1 MSQRVGSFNLSSRD
15 GRLDVLRGLCLINMV
30 IVHLIEQGMVLPW
43 LADEVV
49 MHWLRFAAGGFIL
62 TSGLCI
68 GAIHYQKALDPS
80 RRSKIY
86 VSLLRRAGLVLLVH
100 YFATFLSLVLVPL
113 NGYREYDTLS
123 YVRDVL
129 YFWTGYDLLLF
140 YVVMLLISP
149 VLIETIRRFGVGIVG
164 LISGS
169 LFFLW
174 YDNPYLPLYG
184 IENHFPVI
192 RWQAVFVCG
201 VLIGSKLPAFD
212 TLNRS
217 QKVRWL
223 VASGTVATLIAA
235 LSACER
241 LGSFSLPWWLTVS
254 KYPLSPLEVVRYVS
268 LVIAMGVGLD
278 LVWKRVA
285 GTRLV
290 SILQIVGVQS
300 LLLWVVHVP
309 LVANLAA
316 FHWTVAITGSV
327 LVVWLAA
334 RVGSWLSRLWAEW
347 FASLPRLPVA
357 APVLGSLMVVAL
369 LSHMQINPQL
379 VNNTDVDS
387 ADTMSVPEPLNPGDN
402 RLDILF
408 IDDDSIF
415 ETT

>member
-1 MSQRVGSFNLSSRD
+1 MYQRVGTVNHSSRD

-43 LADEVV
+43 LANEVL
-49 MHWLRFAAGGFIL
+49 MHWTRFAAGGFIL

-68 GAIHYQKALDPS
+68 GAIHYQKALDPLKRS
-80 RRSKIY
+80 RIY
-86 VSLLRRAGLVLLVH
+86 LSLLRRAGVVLLVH

-113 NGYREYDTLS
+113 NGYREYDTMT
-123 YVRDVL
+123 YIRDVL

-140 YVVMLLISP
+140 YVVMLLVSP
-149 VLIETIRRFGVGIVG
+149 VLIECIRRSGVVTVG
-164 LISGS
+164 LASGF

-201 VLIGSKLPAFD
+201 LLIGCKLPAFD
-212 TLNRS
+212 GLNRS
-217 QKVRWL
+217 LKVGWL
-223 VASGTVATLIAA
+223 AVSTGVALAIAG
-235 LSACER
+235 LSALER
-241 LGSFSLPWWLTVS
+241 FGQITLPWWLTVN
-254 KYPLSPLEVVRYVS
+254 KYPLSPLEVVRYLS
-268 LVIAMGVGLD
+268 LVIALGVGLD
-278 LVWKRVA
+278 LVWKRVS

-290 SILQIVGVQS
+290 SVLQIIGVQS

-316 FHWTVAITGSV
+316 FHWTIAILGSV
-327 LVVWLAA
+327 LAVWLAA
-334 RVGSWLSRLWAEW
+334 SIGIWLSRQWAESL
-347 FASLPRLPVA
+347 ASLPRLPVA
-357 APVLGSLMVVAL
+357 APVLGSLMIIAF

-379 VNNTDVDS
+379 VNN
-387 ADTMSVPEPLNPGDN
+387 ADTDTVNPVSVPESLPSGDD

>member
-1 MSQRVGSFNLSSRD
+1 MTQQISSLRHSSRD

-43 LADEVV
+43 LIDEVV

-80 RRSKIY
+80 RRSKTY
-86 VSLLRRAGLVLLVH
+86 LSLLRRAGLVLLIH
-100 YFATFLSLVLVPL
+100 YFATLLSLVLVPL
-113 NGYREYDTLS
+113 NGYREYDTLT

-129 YFWTGYDLLLF
+129 FFWTGYDLLLF
-140 YVVMLLISP
+140 YVVMLLVSP
-149 VLIETIRRFGVGIVG
+149 GLIEAIRRFGVAIVG

-174 YDNPYLPLYG
+174 YDNPYLPLYA

-201 VLIGSKLPAFD
+201 VLIGSKLPTFD
-212 TLNRS
+212 GLDRS
-217 QKVRWL
+217 LKVSWL
-223 VASGTVATLIAA
+223 VVSSGVALTIAG
-235 LSACER
+235 LSALER
-241 LGSFSLPWWLTVS
+241 FGQLSLPWWLTVS
-254 KYPLSPLEVVRYVS
+254 KYPLSPLEVVRYLS

-278 LVWKRVA
+278 LVWKSIA
-285 GTRLV
+285 TTRLV
-290 SILQIVGVQS
+290 SVLKLIGVQS

-309 LVANLAA
+309 LVANLAS
-316 FHWTVAITGSV
+316 FHWTLAISESI
-327 LVVWLAA
+327 LAVWLAA
-334 RVGSWLSRLWAEW
+334 WIGIWLSRKWAD
-347 FASLPRLPVA
+347 SLGPLPRLSVT
-357 APVLGSLMVVAL
+357 APVLGSLLIVGL
-369 LSHMQINPQL
+369 LSHLQISPQL
-379 VNNTDVDS
+379 VNNTDINSSDP
-387 ADTMSVPEPLNPGDN
+387 MSTPEELNPSND

-408 IDDDSIF
+408 MDDDSIF